1 MALLLAARYRGGRG
15 TRPPERP
22 TGSESPPRCEECGQA
37 QRERSDRQPEAGE
50 HKGRGGAQR
59 GKGARSAYGAYE
71 WRSPRERHPSR
82 ASTPS
87 TRRAGLPSR
96 TTRARRRG
104 KPATNSDSL
113 PLAGASKANA
123 AATDAAPSGKGA
135 TNGSDRPPQKVR
147 SGGGAKRPR
156 GATNR
161 RRNEWGAPPRGTALS
176 AEQNPFQHSSQSVNF
191 RAPLEGRGGERV
203 KAQTA
208 KKHYLIYRTKFPQR
222 VGKRK
227 SKKLQ
232 AYILSYRGKSNLR

>member
-1 MALLLAARYRGGRG
+1 MFERVAKTKTLALLLAARYRGGRG

-22 TGSESPPRCEECGQA
+22 TGSESPPRCEERGQA

-59 GKGARSAYGAYE
+59 GKGTRSVYGANE
-71 WRSPRERHPSR
+71 WRRPSERHPSR

-96 TTRARRRG
+96 ATRARRRG
-104 KPATNSDSL
+104 KPATDSDSL

-135 TNGSDRPPQKVR
+135 PAGSDRQPQKVR

-156 GATNR
+156 GATSQ
-161 RRNEWGAPPRGTALS
+161 RRNEWGAPPRGTAPS
-176 AEQNPFQHSSQSVNF
+176 ASTFLLQHSSQSVNF
-191 RAPLEGRGGERV
+191 RAPLEGRGG
-203 KAQTA
+203 
-208 KKHYLIYRTKFPQR
+208 
-222 VGKRK
+222 
-227 SKKLQ
+227 
-232 AYILSYRGKSNLR
+232 